1 MENLTITLSGEGLQ
15 DTQELSIQIS
25 IAAVINITAKT
36 AQRKT
41 TNWLISEVG
50 NMLMGGTPQL
60 IIRKDAIWR
69 VPVLLTSS
77 RSGTVG
83 QVSSIDIDADSGDLL
98 INNTLREQIL
108 NNVQN
113 LSGTPSPTTG

>member
-15 DTQELSIQIS
+15 DTQELNIQVS
-25 IAAVINITAKT
+25 VAAVINITAKA
-36 AQRKT
+36 AQRKAT
-41 TNWLISEVG
+41 TWLISEVG
-50 NMLMGGTPQL
+50 NMLIGGTPQL
-60 IIRKDAIWR
+60 IISHDAVWR

-83 QVSSIDIDADSGDLL
+83 QVGSIDIDADSGDLL

-108 NNVQN
+108 HNVQN
-113 LSGTPSPTTG
+113 LIGTPSPTT